1 MKLFK
6 DIDTTHLYDGIDI
19 DQATIQQISD
29 WYFNREV
36 CDDDN
41 FEAYFRRKLN
51 IDIRQYNEL
60 IRLEFTEFDPLVSSY
75 HESLTRTEGSHTGS
89 VGEEGTH
96 SNTVSGQDSH
106 TTTFNDSTAHTGTVR
121 NNGTTSGTSSNS
133 DNSDVGN
140 LQRGFPV
147 NVGGYGNTGYPS
159 SLSWDA
165 VSGQEETKSQGSSS
179 GTTSGSSDN
188 TTTNNLTDTKTGTDT
203 VAGSNSQTDAGTDSR
218 TQTTAGTDENET
230 QYISTGRDGLT
241 PQEALQKAMDY
252 VKISCAFTWLKDE
265 LDECFISVY
274 DI

>member
-75 HESLTRTEGSHTGS
+75 HESLTRTEGTHTGS
-89 VGEEGTH
+89 VEDEGSH

-140 LQRGFPV
+140 LQSGFPV
-147 NVGGYGNTGYPS
+147 NAIGYGSFPS
-159 SLSWDA
+159 SLNWSG